1 MLISNHN
8 LRKLDDTIL
17 EIAQEAFALD
27 YLMDFDLSSHDKVN
41 FWLGL
46 LYHHVQ
52 LLDQYVGDLRRLDS
66 CIRSGKDFD
75 ADLCDELSDQEVS
88 DA

>member
-1 MLISNHN
+1 MKISDHN

-17 EIAQEAFALD
+17 EVAQEAFALD
-27 YLMDFDLSSHDKVN
+27 YLMNFDLSSHHQVN

-75 ADLCDELSDQEVS
+75 PDPCDDLPDQEVS
-88 DA
+88 YA